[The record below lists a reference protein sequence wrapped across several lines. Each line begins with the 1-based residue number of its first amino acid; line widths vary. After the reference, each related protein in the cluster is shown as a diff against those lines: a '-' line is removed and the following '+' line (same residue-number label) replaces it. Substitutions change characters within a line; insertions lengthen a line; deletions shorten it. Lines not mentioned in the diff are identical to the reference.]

1 MPATQIASLLSHPAA
16 PGTLPCKIEVATEMH
31 ADGGLSLRYR
41 VTCPPAKLRLPEA
54 QPPGPAD
61 GLWQHTCCEA
71 FVAEDGESYRE
82 FNFSPSGQWAAYRFT
97 GYRERDAAFVV
108 DAAPQISLTPL
119 ADGFVL
125 QAMLPAALLPAGQ
138 ALQLGLTAVIE
149 ADDGSKHYWAL
160 AHCAAQPDFH
170 VRQSFALTLKRN
182 TP

>member
-1 MPATQIASLLSHPAA
+1 MPTVACPCATASPARQPNSACLKRSRPARPTACGNTPAA
-16 PGTLPCKIEVATEMH
+16 KRSV
-31 ADGGLSLRYR
+31 S
-41 VTCPPAKLRLPEA
+41 
-54 QPPGPAD
+54 
-61 GLWQHTCCEA
+61 A
-71 FVAEDGESYRE
+71 FLLNRSSD
-82 FNFSPSGQWAAYRFT
+82 
-97 GYRERDAAFVV
+97 RERDAAFVV

-149 ADDGSKHYWAL
+149 AADGSKHSWAL